1 VSTTHAVEVSMI
13 GSAGCN
19 RRGVCC
25 STILALAFTAAA
37 FLPGAALAADFYKG
51 KQINF
56 VVSSDV
62 SGSYDT
68 FARILARHLPKYI
81 PGEPSF
87 IVQNMAGAG
96 GLRATNWLYNVAPR
110 DGLTIGI
117 INNTLAFDPLYG
129 NKQAQFDAEKFNWL
143 GTPSQE
149 TGLLIVWHTV
159 PVDRLEDAKTRE
171 LILGASGS
179 GSTPA
184 FFARV
189 LASLFDLKVKLI
201 PGYKSQ
207 PDSFLAMQR
216 GENDGNA
223 APFWSSLTAEYPTW
237 IPEKLIK
244 VLVYYGEL
252 RNSAIP
258 GPYVL
263 DLINDP
269 EKKAIM
275 EVAQAGLVMGRPAV
289 APPGVDPDR
298 IELLRKAFDATFKD
312 PAYLEDCK
320 QARLD
325 CGHPKSGAGLLDFVK
340 RIYASPKSAV
350 DKITAIYMEG
360 QKS

>member
-1 VSTTHAVEVSMI
+1 MI
-13 GSAGCN
+13 GSTGRN
-19 RRGVCC
+19 WRGLYCA
-25 STILALAFTAAA
+25 TIAALAFAAS
-37 FLPGAALAADFYKG
+37 LPDAALAADFYKG

-68 FARILARHLPKYI
+68 FARILSRYLPKYI

-159 PVDRLEDAKTRE
+159 PIDTLEDAKKRE

-189 LASLFDLKVKLI
+189 LASIFDLKVKLI

-223 APFWSSLTAEYPTW
+223 APFWSSLNAEYPTW
-237 IPEKLIK
+237 IPEQQIK
-244 VLVYYGEL
+244 VLVYYGAL
-252 RNSAIP
+252 RNPAIP

-263 DLINDP
+263 DLITDP
-269 EKKAIM
+269 ERKAIM

-289 APPGVDPDR
+289 APPGVDPER
-298 IELLRKAFDATFKD
+298 GELLRNAF
-312 PAYLEDCK
+312 Y
-320 QARLD
+320 
-325 CGHPKSGAGLLDFVK
+325 
-340 RIYASPKSAV
+340 
-350 DKITAIYMEG
+350 
-360 QKS
+360 